1 MMVVQ
6 CFPCRFAI
14 IKFHSAGGR
23 ALLPLLQVLSEK
35 GSTLQSVNNRI
46 EFASDSK
53 VISHGFERAFL
64 FILFFFLI
72 SLSSCK
78 GVLLNEAKNKNKKE
92 KYRTKDILEYF

>member
-14 IKFHSAGGR
+14 IKFCGAGER

-35 GSTLQSVNNRI
+35 GSTLQSVNNRT

-64 FILFFFLI
+64 FILFFF
-72 SLSSCK
+72 SDFT
-78 GVLLNEAKNKNKKE
+78 VLL
-92 KYRTKDILEYF
+92 